1 MRCKYMEVNYIWN
14 YGKTCWYIDFEN
26 KRYGVRINKND
37 ARKANQIINQARKNH
52 RDTIATLKQDWKIS
66 A

>member
-1 MRCKYMEVNYIWN
+1 MEVNYIWS

-26 KRYGVRINKND
+26 KRHGVRISKKD
-37 ARKANQIINQARKNH
+37 IKKANQIINQARMNH
-52 RDTIATLKQDWKIS
+52 KETIATLKQEWKVGV